1 MKSSGITK
9 QIVIVGSGFAGTMA
23 ALAASRLRH
32 EKNVSPAALA
42 ITVVSPEPE
51 MVIRP
56 RLYER
61 KPETMVAPLGDLF
74 AATDIDHIRGTAARI
89 DSATGVIGLKGPNGE
104 ASTLP
109 FDRLVLASGS
119 EGFRPPIPGLAEF
132 GHSATALEDAAALD
146 RHLHALADRP
156 ASAARN
162 TVVVGGG
169 GFTGL
174 EVATEMPGR
183 LREILG
189 KDTNVRVIIVER
201 SSHVAATMGEEPRP
215 YIEARLRELGIDA
228 RTGIAIAKV
237 DDDSVTL
244 DNGERI
250 EAATVIWSAGFR
262 ASPLTAQLPAERD
275 NLGRVIVEPDLR
287 VPGAPNVFA
296 TGDTAKAAS
305 DAKGN
310 FAVMSCQHARRL
322 GAFAGHNAA
331 ADLLGEATLPY
342 DQPVYVTCLDLGPDV
357 AIFTRG
363 WSARTEV
370 TGRQAKKIKEEIN
383 TVWIYPPAADR
394 AAAYENVL
402 VARTVDF

>member
-1 MKSSGITK
+1 MKSSSITK
-9 QIVIVGSGFAGTMA
+9 QLVIVGSGFAGMMA

-51 MVIRP
+51 LVVRP

-74 AATDIDHIRGTAARI
+74 AATDVNHVRGTVERI
-89 DSATGVIGLKGPNGE
+89 DSAAGVIGVKGANGE
-104 ASTLP
+104 TGTLP

-189 KDTNVRVIIVER
+189 EDADVRVIIVER
-201 SSHVAATMGEEPRP
+201 SPHVASTMGDEPRP
-215 YIEARLRELGIDA
+215 YIEARLRELGIEA
-228 RTGIAIAKV
+228 RTGVAIAQI
-237 DDDSVTL
+237 DDGSVVL
-244 DNGERI
+244 GNGERI
-250 EAATVIWSAGFR
+250 EAATVIWSAGMR
-262 ASPLTAQLPAERD
+262 ASPLTAQLAAERD
-275 NLGRVIVEPDLR
+275 NLGRIIVEPDLR
-287 VPGAPNVFA
+287 VPGAVNVFA
-296 TGDTAKAAS
+296 TGDTARAVT
-305 DAKGN
+305 DPEGN

-322 GAFAGHNAA
+322 GAFAGHNAV
-331 ADLLGEATLPY
+331 ADLLGETTLPY

-363 WSARTEV
+363 WSAKTEV

-394 AAAYENVL
+394 GAAYENAL

>member
-1 MKSSGITK
+1 MKSSAMPQ
-9 QIVIVGSGFAGTMA
+9 QIVIVGSGFAGMLA

-51 MVIRP
+51 MVVRP

-74 AATDIDHIRGTAARI
+74 AATDINHVRGTVDRI
-89 DSATGVIGLKGPNGE
+89 DSVAGVIGLMGPDGE
-104 ASTLP
+104 TSTLP
-109 FDRLVLASGS
+109 FDRVVLASGS
-119 EGFRPPIPGLAEF
+119 EGFKPPIPGLAEF
-132 GHSATALEDAAALD
+132 GHSATALEDSIALD
-146 RHLHALADRP
+146 RHLHALTDRP
-156 ASAARN
+156 PSPARN

-189 KDTNVRVIIVER
+189 EDANVRVIIVER
-201 SSHVAATMGEEPRP
+201 SPHVASTMGEEPRP
-215 YIEARLRELGIDA
+215 YIEARLRELGIEA
-228 RTGIAIAKV
+228 RTGIAIAQI
-237 DDDSVTL
+237 DDSSVML
-244 DNGERI
+244 GNGEKI
-250 EAATVIWSAGFR
+250 EAATVIWSAGMR

-275 NLGRVIVEPDLR
+275 NLGRIIVEPDLR
-287 VPGAPNVFA
+287 VPGAANVFA
-296 TGDTAKAAS
+296 TGDTAKAAT
-305 DAKGN
+305 DPEGN

-342 DQPVYVTCLDLGPDV
+342 DQPAYVACLDLGPDV
-357 AIFTRG
+357 AIVTRG
-363 WSARTEV
+363 WSAKTEL
-370 TGRQAKKIKEEIN
+370 TGRQAKNMKEEIN

>member
-1 MKSSGITK
+1 MPQ

-32 EKNVSPAALA
+32 ERKVPPAALA

-51 MVIRP
+51 MVVRP

-61 KPETMVAPLGDLF
+61 KPETMVAPLGELF
-74 AATDIDHIRGTAARI
+74 AVTDINHLRGTVDRI
-89 DSATGVIGLKGPNGE
+89 DSVAGVIGLKGTNGE
-104 ASTLP
+104 ISTLP

-132 GHSATALEDAAALD
+132 GHSATTLDDAVALD

-156 ASAARN
+156 PSLARS

-183 LREILG
+183 LHEILG
-189 KDTNVRVIIVER
+189 ADTKVRVIVIER
-201 SSHVAATMGEEPRP
+201 SPHVALNMGEEPRA
-215 YIEARLRELGIDA
+215 YIESRLRELGIEA
-228 RTGIAIAKV
+228 RTGIAIAHI
-237 DDDSVTL
+237 DDIGVTL
-244 DNGERI
+244 DSGEKI
-250 EAATVIWSAGFR
+250 EAATVIWSAGMR

-275 NLGRVIVEPDLR
+275 NLGRICVEPDLR
-287 VPGAPNVFA
+287 VPGAANVFA
-296 TGDTAKAAS
+296 TGDTAKAATDS
-305 DAKGN
+305 EGHY
-310 FAVMSCQHARRL
+310 AVMSCQHARRL
-322 GAFAGHNAA
+322 GAFAGHNAVC
-331 ADLLGEATLPY
+331 DLLGEATLPY
-342 DQPVYVTCLDLGPDV
+342 DQPAYVTCLDLGPDV

-363 WSARTEV
+363 WAAKTEL
-370 TGRQAKKIKEEIN
+370 TGRQAKKVKEEIN

-394 AAAYENVL
+394 AAAYDNVL
-402 VARTVDF
+402 AARTVDF

>member
-1 MKSSGITK
+1 MQSSGITK

-23 ALAASRLRH
+23 ALAASSLRH

-42 ITVVSPEPE
+42 ITVVSPEPK
-51 MVIRP
+51 MIVRP

-61 KPETMVAPLGDLF
+61 KPDTMVAQLGELF
-74 AATDIDHIRGTAARI
+74 AATDINHVRGTVDRI
-89 DSATGVIGLKGPNGE
+89 DSVAGVIGLKGPNGE

-156 ASAARN
+156 PSTARN

-189 KDTNVRVIIVER
+189 EGTDVRVVVVER
-201 SSHVAATMGEEPRP
+201 SPHVASTMGEEPRP
-215 YIEARLRELGIDA
+215 FIEARLRELGIET

-237 DDDSVTL
+237 DDHSVTL

-250 EAATVIWSAGFR
+250 ETATVIWSAGFR

-275 NLGRVIVEPDLR
+275 NLGRIIVEPDLR
-287 VPGAPNVFA
+287 VPGAAKVFA

-305 DAKGN
+305 DGKGN

-342 DQPVYVTCLDLGPDV
+342 DQPVYITCLDLGPDV
-357 AIFTRG
+357 AIVTRG
-363 WSARTEV
+363 WSAKTEL
-370 TGRQAKKIKEEIN
+370 TGRKAKDMKEEIN
-383 TVWIYPPAADR
+383 TVWIYRPAADR
-394 AAAYENVL
+394 AVAYENVFA
-402 VARTVDF
+402 ARTVDF